1 LLARERRLLHRRV
14 AGAIEQTYAS
24 DRETHLADLAQH
36 YHAAGVWAEAS
47 DCARRAG
54 QHALRLYAP
63 GAAAE
68 H

>member
-1 LLARERRLLHRRV
+1 MLARERRLLHRRV

-24 DRETHLADLAQH
+24 DREAHLADLAHH
-36 YHAAGVWAEAS
+36 YHAAGLWAEAL